1 MALASD
7 DPADRS
13 GLVDIEALEDL
24 LRTASWCDLSFWVDG
39 DSAVV
44 EFVPRSVPAD
54 VLPVSFDW
62 GLAGSCKHLLIE
74 TDDAIEQVAAKVGYG
89 DASNFRRASSL
100 DGLCAAAVSRPPAR
114 GSLRRRTVRS

>member
-7 DPADRS
+7 DLADRS

-89 DASNFRRASSL
+89 DASNFRRAFRRWTGFAPL
-100 DGLCAAAVSRPPAR
+100 QYRARQRAA
-114 GSLRRRTVRS
+114 RSDAGP